1 MMSNSISRK
10 NLKAIMKEAKR
21 LGKGGDP
28 SSSHQGLCSNLDAV
42 ADDMF
47 IGSTVV
53 MHYSPKWKHY
63 SGNVTFPVPGVC
75 GSDGLL
81 WGDTEYGR
89 LRRHLA
95 RFIAKQVRKEL
106 KRSKFIT
113 LA

>member
-1 MMSNSISRK
+1 MISSISLK

-21 LGKGGDP
+21 LGKGGHP
-28 SSSHQGLCSNLDAV
+28 YFPYQGLCGNLDAV
-42 ADDMF
+42 VDERF
-47 IGSTVV
+47 IGSAVV

-63 SGNVTFPVPGVC
+63 SGHVTAPVPGC
-75 GSDGLL
+75 CSPGEIL
-81 WGDTEYGR
+81 WSDTEYGR